1 MATERWAKNG
11 GCAAK
16 NGGEN
21 EGGTNE
27 RARERKCVKQSELAA
42 WDSGGTPWVGC
53 RACRLAGMDVWRQ
66 SERRAHNLLAAAGL
80 RRSQWPMSSSK
91 KSYILAKAK
100 LHTYVEL

>member
-21 EGGTNE
+21 ERGTNE
-27 RARERKCVKQSELAA
+27 
-42 WDSGGTPWVGC
+42 GGTPWEGC

-80 RRSQWPMSSSK
+80 GQSQWPMSSSK
-91 KSYILAKAK
+91 KSNILTKAK